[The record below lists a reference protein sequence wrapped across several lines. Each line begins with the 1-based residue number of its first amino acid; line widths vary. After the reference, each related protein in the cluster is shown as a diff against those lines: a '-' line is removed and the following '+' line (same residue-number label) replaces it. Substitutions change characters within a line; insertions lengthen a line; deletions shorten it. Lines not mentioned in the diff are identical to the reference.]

1 MADTTSAEAVVSEV
15 CEYVVAVTEG
25 RLDRSVLDAD
35 SLLWSHDG
43 DRALGLD
50 SVEII
55 ALIYRLEEVSGG
67 PLPTQFELMTSVSV
81 RDVAELLTRTRG

>member
-1 MADTTSAEAVVSEV
+1 MGDTTTSDTVVSEV
-15 CEYVVAVTEG
+15 CAYVVAVTEG
-25 RLDRSVLDAD
+25 RLDHADVDAD

-55 ALIYRLEEVSGG
+55 ALIYKLEEVSGG

-81 RDVAELLTRTRG
+81 RDVALLLAETRG

>member
-1 MADTTSAEAVVSEV
+1 MTSEV

-25 RLDRSVLDAD
+25 RVNRSVLDAD

-67 PLPTQFELMTSVSV
+67 PLPAQFELMTSVSV
-81 RDVAELLTRTRG
+81 RDVAELLTRARG